1 MVPYMEEH
9 MMSTHVN
16 RVVNVL
22 SVGPSVVYN
31 LISEFVRFSTN
42 LVMTNM
48 VCIYVWDIIVSI
60 KNKHKNV

>member
-48 VCIYVWDIIVSI
+48 VCIYV
-60 KNKHKNV
+60 